1 MTILEIACGS
11 FGEHFSSGIC
21 SWFKKK
27 NNNNNAPH
35 FTLIP
40 GMIAGKDKHTL
51 IHMWNIS
58 TQPKESSNPY
68 SSMHWANTLQK
79 HRSMLPT
86 KYKGNPFW
94 TWMCR
99 PNNFPNFLAL
109 LMDPGQVSDLLWCV
123 FISQWT
129 IHPAMS
135 LNGQFNG
142 CGCPMDIDWHS
153 TSVRPSVA
161 LWGHACRTTHR
172 FFAHET
178 VLIIYTVLIMYN
190 KRNVT

>member
-1 MTILEIACGS
+1 MAALENTLVQGYVLDL
-11 FGEHFSSGIC
+11 
-21 SWFKKK
+21 KKK
-27 NNNNNAPH
+27 NNAPH

-94 TWMCR
+94 AWMCR
-99 PNNFPNFLAL
+99 PNNFPNFWLCWWTLVRWVTFCDVYLSANEPFTL
-109 LMDPGQVSDLLWCV
+109 PCHLMDSSMAVGAPWILIDTRQVYV
-123 FISQWT
+123 HQWLCEVM
-129 IHPAMS
+129 PAEPLTDS
-135 LNGQFNG
+135 LRMKPCWSCTQ
-142 CGCPMDIDWHS
+142 C
-153 TSVRPSVA
+153 
-161 LWGHACRTTHR
+161 
-172 FFAHET
+172 
-178 VLIIYTVLIMYN
+178 
-190 KRNVT
+190 